1 MRKTCRYGHKSKYL
15 LKSLSDKKTKTRIQF
30 LVPLERTKELIQF
43 HKERQRMKGGVNKN
57 YYLFFSKKKAVK
69 GKKKKNLQ
77 S

>member
-1 MRKTCRYGHKSKYL
+1 
-15 LKSLSDKKTKTRIQF
+15 
-30 LVPLERTKELIQF
+30 
-43 HKERQRMKGGVNKN
+43 MKGGVNKN